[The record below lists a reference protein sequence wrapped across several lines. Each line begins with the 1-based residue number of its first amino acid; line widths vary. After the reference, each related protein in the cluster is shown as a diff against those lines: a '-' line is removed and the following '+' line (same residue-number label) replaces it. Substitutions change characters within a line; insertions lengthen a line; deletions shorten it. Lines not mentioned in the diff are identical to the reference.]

1 MKATTTASN
10 QIKAL
15 LVGADQILVASLLQ
29 LATRFTLVRTELAEA
44 TVQQQ
49 GSHERACEPS
59 VVDTD

>member
-29 LATRFTLVRTELAEA
+29 LAARFTLVRTELAET
-44 TVQQQ
+44 TVQ
-49 GSHERACEPS
+49 
-59 VVDTD
+59 